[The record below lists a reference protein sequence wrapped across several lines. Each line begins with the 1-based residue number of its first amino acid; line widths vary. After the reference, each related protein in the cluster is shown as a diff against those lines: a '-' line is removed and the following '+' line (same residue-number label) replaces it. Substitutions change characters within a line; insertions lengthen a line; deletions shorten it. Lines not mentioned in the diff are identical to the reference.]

1 MFWLPRCYLEVQQTH
16 SGTACS
22 RRKKLHLI
30 ACRAT
35 AAMLPLDQGSA
46 QIASFLLDVRPPQAE
61 ATLLYVCSTAGG
73 LHMGQTTRSL
83 AELREV
89 SAEVKQ
95 VC

>member
-1 MFWLPRCYLEVQQTH
+1 MPE
-16 SGTACS
+16 GE
-22 RRKKLHLI
+22 LHLV

-35 AAMLPLDQGSA
+35 AAMLPLDEGSA

-83 AELREV
+83 AELHEV
-89 SAEVKQ
+89 EAEVKQ
-95 VC
+95 VG

>member
-1 MFWLPRCYLEVQQTH
+1 M
-16 SGTACS
+16 
-22 RRKKLHLI
+22 
-30 ACRAT
+30 
-35 AAMLPLDQGSA
+35 PLDQGGA
-46 QIASFLLDVRPPQAE
+46 QIASFLLNLKPPQAE

-89 SAEVKQ
+89 EAEVKQ